1 MATYRD
7 IKGYQIQSLDSDPVP
22 YVGTWS
28 SGNDMNEGRYAGGGA
43 GTQSAALAF
52 GGTPPIT
59 ADTESYNGSAWSEV
73 NELNTARQALAGVGT
88 QPAALAVTGRSP
100 PGTTYNDA
108 VEKWNGTSWTE
119 TGEINTARRDFAGM
133 GTSTAG
139 LVAGGEEP
147 SNSAKTE
154 SWNGTSW
161 TEVNDLATA
170 RGWTGS
176 ATASPNAV
184 GLVFFGYPPDNFAS
198 TEEWNFPA
206 ITSTTLVEGQMWYNT
221 STLSLKTYGMA
232 AGISAGSWASGTNLP
247 GGMHENMGF
256 GQSNSAL
263 AIAGGSSTG
272 SPSTETLE
280 YNGSALT

>member
-7 IKGYQIQSLDSDPVP
+7 IKGYQIQSLDSDPGP

-108 VEKWNGTSWTE
+108 VEKWNGTSWAE
-119 TGEINTARRDFAGM
+119 TGEVNTARRYLSAA
-133 GTSTAG
+133 GTSTAAVAFAGNTGSPPG
-139 LVAGGEEP
+139 LD
-147 SNSAKTE
+147 NTE
-154 SWNGTSW
+154 TWDGSSW
-161 TEVNDLATA
+161 TEVMN
-170 RGWTGS
+170 
-176 ATASPNAV
+176 
-184 GLVFFGYPPDNFAS
+184 
-198 TEEWNFPA
+198 
-206 ITSTTLVEGQMWYNT
+206 
-221 STLSLKTYGMA
+221 
-232 AGISAGSWASGTNLP
+232 
-247 GGMHENMGF
+247 
-256 GQSNSAL
+256 
-263 AIAGGSSTG
+263 
-272 SPSTETLE
+272 
-280 YNGSALT
+280 